1 MSRVTVITFDAMDE
15 AGKVRDALRKLS
27 HDRQLTI
34 VDSAVVTKD
43 EQGNVRVNNEI
54 GRDIKW
60 GAIGGGI
67 LGGLLFLLFPVTGIV
82 VGAAAG
88 GLIGKSLGNQV
99 DKHFVEEVTAQL
111 QPGTSALFVI
121 TADEHADAVFGALK
135 PFKGTVY
142 YTSLSSENEETLK
155 RVLSEGE

>member
-1 MSRVTVITFDAMDE
+1 MSRITVLTFDSMGE
-15 AGKVRDALRKLS
+15 ADKIRDALRKLS

-43 EQGNVRVNNEI
+43 EQGNVRVNNEV

-82 VGAAAG
+82 AGAVAG

-99 DKHFVEEVTAQL
+99 DKGFVEEVTAKL

-121 TADEHADAVFGALK
+121 TADEHVDAIFDALK

-142 YTSLSSENEETLK
+142 HASLSPANEETLK
-155 RVLSEGE
+155 RVLSEAE